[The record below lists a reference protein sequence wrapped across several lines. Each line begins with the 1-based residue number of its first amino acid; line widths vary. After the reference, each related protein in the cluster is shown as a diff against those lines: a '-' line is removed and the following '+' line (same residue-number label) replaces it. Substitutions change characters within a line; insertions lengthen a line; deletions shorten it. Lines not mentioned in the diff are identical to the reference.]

1 MAKESTC
8 KDASVRMEKVVMHLQ
23 EELRGL
29 RTGRASTGLVENI
42 KVECYGDF
50 SPLKQLAAISTPDAQ
65 SIMIK
70 PYDTTIISSI
80 EKAILQSDIGIIP
93 SVEGKALRIVIPP
106 LNEERRKK
114 LSTHAKE
121 FGETAKV
128 SLRNI
133 RHEANKQADKE
144 AKEGLLTEDDDK
156 RAKDDVQKLIHEYE
170 GKLNDLVKKKTEE
183 ILKV

>member
-1 MAKESTC
+1 MTKESIC
-8 KDASVRMEKVVMHLQ
+8 KDTRSRMEKVVTHLL
-23 EELRGL
+23 EELKGL

-50 SPLKQLAAISTPDAQ
+50 SPLKQMAVISTPDAQ

-70 PYDTTIISSI
+70 PYDTTIISNI
-80 EKAILQSDIGIIP
+80 EKAILQSDLGLTP
-93 SVEGKALRIVIPP
+93 SVEGKALRIVIPA

-114 LSTHAKE
+114 LSAQAKE
-121 FGETAKV
+121 SGETAKV

-133 RHEANKQADKE
+133 RHEANKQVDKE
-144 AKEGLLTEDDDK
+144 EKDDILTEDDAK
-156 RAKDDVQKLIHEYE
+156 RTKDDIQKLIHEYE
-170 GKLNDLVKKKTEE
+170 GKITDLVKKKTEE

>member
-1 MAKESTC
+1 
-8 KDASVRMEKVVMHLQ
+8 MEKVVMHLQ
-23 EELRGL
+23 EDFKGL

-42 KVECYGDF
+42 KVECYGAF

-70 PYDTTIISSI
+70 PYDTTIISNI
-80 EKAILQSDIGIIP
+80 EKAILQSDLGLTP
-93 SVEGKALRIVIPP
+93 SVEGKALRIIIPP

-114 LSTHAKE
+114 LSAQAKE

-128 SLRNI
+128 SLRNV
-133 RHEANKQADKE
+133 RHDANKQADKE
-144 AKEGLLTEDDDK
+144 EKEGILTEDDAK
-156 RAKDDVQKLIHEYE
+156 RTKDDIQKLIHEYE
-170 GKLNDLVKKKTEE
+170 DKLNDLVKKKTEE

>member
-1 MAKESTC
+1 MAKETIC
-8 KDASVRMEKVVMHLQ
+8 KEAKIRMEKVTAHMQ
-23 EELRGL
+23 EELKGL

-42 KVECYGDF
+42 KVECYGAL
-50 SPLKQLAAISTPDAQ
+50 SPLKQLAVISTPDAQ

-70 PYDTTIISSI
+70 PYDPSIISDI
-80 EKAILQSDIGIIP
+80 EKAILQSDIGLTP

-114 LSTHAKE
+114 LSTNAKD

-144 AKEGLLTEDDDK
+144 EKEGVLTEDDAK
-156 RAKDDVQKLIHEYE
+156 RTKDDIQKLIHEYE
-170 GKLNDLVKKKTEE
+170 SKLNDVVKKKIEE

>member
-1 MAKESTC
+1 MAKESIC
-8 KDASVRMEKVVMHLQ
+8 KDARARMEKVVMHLQ

-42 KVECYGDF
+42 KVECYGAF
-50 SPLKQLAAISTPDAQ
+50 SPLKQMAVISTPDAQ

-70 PYDTTIISSI
+70 PYDPSIISDI
-80 EKAILQSDIGIIP
+80 EKAILQSDLGLTP

-114 LSTHAKE
+114 LSANAKDS
-121 FGETAKV
+121 GETAKV
-128 SLRNI
+128 SLRNV
-133 RHEANKQADKE
+133 RHDANKQADKE
-144 AKEGLLTEDDDK
+144 EKEGILTEDDAK
-156 RAKDDVQKLIHEYE
+156 RTKEDINKIIHEFE
-170 GKLNDLVKKKTEE
+170 GKLNDLVKKKIEE

>member
-1 MAKESTC
+1 MTKEAIC
-8 KDASVRMEKVVMHLQ
+8 KDTRTRMEKVVTHLQ
-23 EELRGL
+23 EELKGL

-42 KVECYGDF
+42 KVECYGGF
-50 SPLKQLAAISTPDAQ
+50 SPLKQLAVISTPDAQ

-70 PYDTTIISSI
+70 PYDTTILASI
-80 EKAILQSDIGIIP
+80 EKAILQSDLGLTP
-93 SVEGKALRIVIPP
+93 SAEGKALRIVIPP

-114 LSTHAKE
+114 LSAQAKE
-121 FGETAKV
+121 HGETAKV

-133 RHEANKQADKE
+133 RHDANKQADKE
-144 AKEGLLTEDDDK
+144 EKEGILTEDDAK
-156 RAKDDVQKLIHEYE
+156 RTKDDIQKLIHEYE